1 MEIVALIVLSIGAVL
16 SLKSRS
22 AGIVACII
30 SAMLTFSTNPFL
42 ALITVIAILNL
53 ASLTLLKWKSHLT
66 LPILMLIATLHAF
79 QSNDLAVL
87 IVCFIAGS
95 VPTYALILLSE
106 DDVKPDTAV
115 KYITFMVLATVLFIF
130 GLINL
135 NTVIGKILFLI
146 GLALE
151 VGIAPLHIWV
161 PDVFEEGDPV
171 TVAVIASL
179 AKFIPFLIA
188 FRVLSLD
195 EITFAFIFAL
205 SVLSM
210 LVGNVG
216 ALTSNKPQRIL
227 AYSTIA
233 NMGYVT
239 SALTTLNPLGFA
251 GAFIQLLAN
260 SAGKIGF
267 FTALKD
273 GANKV
278 QTYLLAFSMIGV
290 PPLLGF
296 WGKFFILT
304 SLIKSNLLILAVI
317 LVINSVISVPYYVRL
332 AGMYERGRSLIVS
345 AVVTACVLI
354 SLIIYPT
361 PIYEGVIACWM
372 R

>member
-1 MEIVALIVLSIGAVL
+1 MEILALILLSIGAVI

-22 AGIVACII
+22 AGIIACIA
-30 SAMLTFSTNPFL
+30 SALLTFNRNPFL
-42 ALITVIAILNL
+42 ALITLIAILNL

-95 VPTYALILLSE
+95 VPTYALILLS
-106 DDVKPDTAV
+106 DDLKPNTAV

-135 NTVIGKILFLI
+135 NTVIGKVLFLI

-278 QTYLLAFSMIGV
+278 QTYILAFSMIGV

-296 WGKFFILT
+296 WGKFFILA

-317 LVINSVISVPYYVRL
+317 FVINSVISVPYYVRL
-332 AGMYERGRSLIVS
+332 AGMYVKGKSLIVS

-354 SLIIYPT
+354 SLILYPT
-361 PIYEGVIACWM
+361 PIYEGVIAWM

>member
-1 MEIVALIVLSIGAVL
+1 MEILALVVLSIGAVL
-16 SLKSRS
+16 SLKSRP

-42 ALITVIAILNL
+42 ALITLIAILNL
-53 ASLTLLKWKSHLT
+53 ASLTLLKWKSHIT

-79 QSNDLAVL
+79 QSNDLAVM
-87 IVCFIAGS
+87 IVCLIAGT
-95 VPTYALILLSE
+95 VPTYVLILLS

-135 NTVIGKILFLI
+135 NTVIGKVLFLI
-146 GLALE
+146 GLSLE

-210 LVGNVG
+210 VIGNVG

-233 NMGYVT
+233 NMGYVA
-239 SALTTLNPLGFA
+239 SALATSSPIGFA

-273 GANKV
+273 GANRI
-278 QTYLLAFSMIGV
+278 QTYILAFSMIGV

-296 WGKFFILT
+296 WGKFFILL
-304 SLIKSNLLILAVI
+304 SLLKSNLLILAII
-317 LVINSVISVPYYVRL
+317 LVINSVVSVPYYVRL
-332 AGMYERGRSLIVS
+332 AGMYEKGKNIIVS
-345 AVVTACVLI
+345 AVVTACVLV